1 MSPRDVQ
8 PAGNAVS
15 APPVRYLKRSMA
27 DFMRWWGRHSFQ
39 LSANE
44 ARPQLP
50 DALKDATTEFG
61 ARIWSLALDEAQDQL
76 RAERN
81 AVQKQ
86 VGEAQAKVANAELA
100 RGKAQ
105 SAVSQLEKRL
115 ASIEQAR
122 KETETKLSDS
132 LERQKELM
140 NEASAGQQARRE
152 QEQRLAAVVAREK
165 DQQAQLAALKKSV
178 DDKARETEALAAR
191 HQQQLERAKQHYN
204 SMESR
209 LAALLEENKSARQ
222 KL

>member
-1 MSPRDVQ
+1 MAPRDVQ
-8 PAGNAVS
+8 PAGNGTL
-15 APPVRYLKRSMA
+15 APPVMYLKRSMA

-44 ARPQLP
+44 GRPELP
-50 DALKDATTEFG
+50 NALKAATAEFG
-61 ARIWSLALDEAQDQL
+61 ARIWDIALGEAQDQL
-76 RAERN
+76 KAERN
-81 AVQKQ
+81 AIQKQ
-86 VGEAQAKVANAELA
+86 VGEAQAKVANADLA

-105 SAVSQLEKRL
+105 SALTQLEKRL
-115 ASIEQAR
+115 ASVEQVR

-140 NEASAGQQARRE
+140 GEAMAAQQARRE
-152 QEQRLAAVVAREK
+152 QEQKLTAATAREK
-165 DQQAQLAALKKSV
+165 EQQAQLAALRKSL
-178 DDKARETEALAAR
+178 DEKAREAEALATR

>member
-1 MSPRDVQ
+1 
-8 PAGNAVS
+8 
-15 APPVRYLKRSMA
+15 
-27 DFMRWWGRHSFQ
+27 
-39 LSANE
+39 
-44 ARPQLP
+44 
-50 DALKDATTEFG
+50 
-61 ARIWSLALDEAQDQL
+61 
-76 RAERN
+76 
-81 AVQKQ
+81 
-86 VGEAQAKVANAELA
+86 VANAELA

-122 KETETKLSDS
+122 KDTETKLSDS
-132 LERQKELM
+132 LERQKELID
-140 NEASAGQQARRE
+140 EAAAAQQAKRE

-165 DQQAQLAALKKSV
+165 EQQAQLAALKKAV
-178 DDKARETEALAAR
+178 DDKAREAEALAAR